1 MSPRQS
7 WVSTVQETSSS
18 ASSSATARD
27 HGVTI
32 PHGGR
37 HSLGSTPIA
46 RRSLRPPRASTSTSW
61 KVSSVCRMP
70 RAMQFHAVAGPY
82 HLVDK
87 AGKSY
92 SQWRDNEERR
102 PSAKE
107 VQRIQDFGGPDRV
120 RSVVEGQENMTI
132 NPALRSTA
140 LTRCRLSRIQLLFL
154 GLGCHQLGLAVHR
167 LDEGLAVLVP
177 LFVVAYLPNL
187 YFGEPFYLLL
197 TSSTLRSS

>member
-1 MSPRQS
+1 
-7 WVSTVQETSSS
+7 
-18 ASSSATARD
+18 
-27 HGVTI
+27 
-32 PHGGR
+32 
-37 HSLGSTPIA
+37 
-46 RRSLRPPRASTSTSW
+46 
-61 KVSSVCRMP
+61 
-70 RAMQFHAVAGPY
+70 MQFHAVAGPY

-102 PSAKE
+102 PSARE

-197 TSSTLRSS
+197 LHRRSGRRSPCNGACDPLRACFAFSVLATCCWPCLEASRFLFSVSRFSSSLISSQAFLGR